1 MNLFLEKIKNAISNP
16 ESISVVNIVSGV
28 LIYTVDNYMLIG
40 AACTFLSTSL
50 IAILNKYNSYKQDK
64 LDRTQRREIELMRF
78 RHEINA
84 NNTNIGNLEHKKQ

>member
-50 IAILNKYNSYKQDK
+50 IAILNKYNSYKQDSNQFI
-64 LDRTQRREIELMRF
+64 TEI
-78 RHEINA
+78 
-84 NNTNIGNLEHKKQ
+84 LEPMEWNYLLI